1 MLHDRPAGFWVFLA
15 VAGMV
20 CGTVFGEAVSALLP
34 DTSYALRQ
42 FFSGSAGISLGPL
55 GFDLFI
61 LSFRLEEIA
70 FRVNIMTFAGLLIVG
85 FLYRWF

>member
-20 CGTVFGEAVSALLP
+20 CGTAFGEAVAALLP

-42 FFSGSAGISLGPL
+42 FFSGSAGVSVGPF
-55 GFDLFI
+55 GFDLYI
-61 LSFRLEEIA
+61 LRFHLEEIA
-70 FRVNIMTFAGLLIVG
+70 VRVNIMTFVGLLVVG

>member
-1 MLHDRPAGFWVFLA
+1 LLHDRPAGFWVFLA

-20 CGTVFGEAVSALLP
+20 CGTVMGEAVASLLP
-34 DTSYALRQ
+34 DTSYALKQ
-42 FFSGSAGISLGPL
+42 FFSGSAGVSLGPL

-61 LSFRLEEIA
+61 LRFRLEEIA
-70 FRVNIMTFAGLLIVG
+70 LRVNIMTFTGLLVVG